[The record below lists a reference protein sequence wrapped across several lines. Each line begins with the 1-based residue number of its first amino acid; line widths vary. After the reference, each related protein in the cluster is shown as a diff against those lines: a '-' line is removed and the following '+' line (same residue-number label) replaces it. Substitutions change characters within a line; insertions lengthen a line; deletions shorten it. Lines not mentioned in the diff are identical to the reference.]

1 MLEDGINTTLTPYL
15 NHLLLI
21 FLVYS
26 TLRYFSLCW
35 SGAGG
40 LSGRMGMGSA
50 VHQAE
55 ESDKSFKDVVGVD
68 EAKAELEE
76 IVMYLRDR

>member
-1 MLEDGINTTLTPYL
+1 MLHHSTHSI
-15 NHLLLI
+15 LLL
-21 FLVYS
+21 S
-26 TLRYFSLCW
+26 SLW

-76 IVMYLRDR
+76 IVMYLRDRYPLLLRR

>member
-1 MLEDGINTTLTPYL
+1 
-15 NHLLLI
+15 
-21 FLVYS
+21 
-26 TLRYFSLCW
+26 
-35 SGAGG
+35 
-40 LSGRMGMGSA
+40 MGMGSA

-76 IVMYLRDR
+76 IVMYLRDRYPLLLRR